1 MNVIRFI
8 KDWTLAIAIAVG
20 AAIYL
25 TFAFTPEL
33 SDAADFFAPILDAM
47 LPMFMFLVLFVTF
60 CKVDFK

>member
-33 SDAADFFAPILDAM
+33 SDAADF
-47 LPMFMFLVLFVTF
+47 LPPFSTQCSRCSCFSYSS
-60 CKVDFK
+60 